1 MAMTD
6 ARPNE
11 TPKVDLRDV
20 SKEYET
26 AGGTVTALRSI
37 DAAFGEG
44 ELVSVLGPSGGG
56 KTTLL
61 RLIAG
66 LESPTGG
73 EIRVDGRRVAGPG
86 PERGIVFQEPTLFPW
101 RSVAENVRFGL
112 EETDVA
118 PEAATRRVE
127 SLLTTVGLEDRADA
141 APGELSGGMKKR
153 VEIARALAPDPELLL
168 LDEPFGNLDARTRTE
183 LQRDLLDTWERTG
196 KTIVF
201 VTHATGEAIKLSDR
215 VLVLGSDGTIAER
228 IDVDLPRPRRPTGS
242 AFRAYKNRLVR
253 AIRERGASESAPEPA
268 SRRSRETPA
277 EWLHDTCPSEDS
289 GGDAENR
296 TTTDAQ
302 STRTAPDA
310 QSTRT
315 TTDAQPDRTTTNAR
329 GSCSAKHTD
338 SRHT

>member
-1 MAMTD
+1 MTD
-6 ARPNE
+6 ARPSGA
-11 TPKVDLRDV
+11 PKVTLRDV

-26 AGGTVTALRSI
+26 TGRTVTALRSI
-37 DAAFGEG
+37 DAAFREG

-112 EETDVA
+112 EETDVG
-118 PEAATRRVE
+118 PEATARRVE
-127 SLLTTVGLEDRADA
+127 SLLTTVGLDDRADA

-168 LDEPFGNLDARTRTE
+168 LDEPFGNLDARTRAE
-183 LQRDLLDTWERTG
+183 LQRDLLETWERTG

-253 AIRERGASESAPEPA
+253 AIRGRGAPESPREPA
-268 SRRSRETPA
+268 PGRS
-277 EWLHDTCPSEDS
+277 
-289 GGDAENR
+289 
-296 TTTDAQ
+296 
-302 STRTAPDA
+302 RTAPEYRSRDA
-310 QSTRT
+310 SPGEDPDGDARNTRIKNTRT
-315 TTDAQPDRTTTNAR
+315 RNTRI
-329 GSCSAKHTD
+329 
-338 SRHT
+338 